1 MTRWTD
7 HNDTERMVML
17 QQAADAEG
25 LPEYAVEKDWWVTMV
40 LKAMFQTSVAEWLE
54 FKGGTSLSKGWRLID
69 RFSEDIDLALSYRFF
84 TEKLENNNQL
94 KMLRKRCRRFVV
106 GTLADELHEQMLA
119 LGLKEFEV
127 IPEVADE
134 AGNMISTDADP
145 TVIYVNYR
153 SVANAHSWYMPSRV
167 KVEVSCLS
175 MDEPFEVKEFGT
187 MISSVFPDDD
197 EDAMVSIPTVLP
209 SRTFLEKAFLLCEE
223 FQKPQPR
230 SLRMSRHLYDLERL
244 MDTEFGKAAL
254 EDDELYGKIV
264 EHRRKFYHVGYADY
278 DKDYR
283 ERISFLPPESCIEA
297 WRADYDELLM
307 HFVYGNKLSFDEL
320 LERVNELNRRFNG
333 LNNGLW

>member
-40 LKAMFQTSVAEWLE
+40 LKAMFQTSVA
-54 FKGGTSLSKGWRLID
+54 
-69 RFSEDIDLALSYRFF
+69 
-84 TEKLENNNQL
+84 
-94 KMLRKRCRRFVV
+94 
-106 GTLADELHEQMLA
+106 
-119 LGLKEFEV
+119 
-127 IPEVADE
+127 
-134 AGNMISTDADP
+134 
-145 TVIYVNYR
+145 
-153 SVANAHSWYMPSRV
+153 NAHSGYMPSRV
-167 KVEVSCLS
+167 KVEASCLS

-320 LERVNELNRRFNG
+320 LERVSELNKRFNG
-333 LNNGLW
+333 EDYK

>member
-1 MTRWTD
+1 MKRWTD

-40 LKAMFQTSVAEWLE
+40 LKAMFQTSVA
-54 FKGGTSLSKGWRLID
+54 
-69 RFSEDIDLALSYRFF
+69 
-84 TEKLENNNQL
+84 
-94 KMLRKRCRRFVV
+94 
-106 GTLADELHEQMLA
+106 
-119 LGLKEFEV
+119 
-127 IPEVADE
+127 
-134 AGNMISTDADP
+134 
-145 TVIYVNYR
+145 
-153 SVANAHSWYMPSRV
+153 NAHSGYMPSRV

-333 LNNGLW
+333 GDKRIKD

>member
-40 LKAMFQTSVAEWLE
+40 LKAMFQTSVA
-54 FKGGTSLSKGWRLID
+54 
-69 RFSEDIDLALSYRFF
+69 
-84 TEKLENNNQL
+84 
-94 KMLRKRCRRFVV
+94 
-106 GTLADELHEQMLA
+106 
-119 LGLKEFEV
+119 
-127 IPEVADE
+127 
-134 AGNMISTDADP
+134 
-145 TVIYVNYR
+145 
-153 SVANAHSWYMPSRV
+153 NAHSGYMPSRV
-167 KVEVSCLS
+167 KVEASCLS

-333 LNNGLW
+333 GDKRIKD

>member
-40 LKAMFQTSVAEWLE
+40 LKAMFQTSVA
-54 FKGGTSLSKGWRLID
+54 
-69 RFSEDIDLALSYRFF
+69 
-84 TEKLENNNQL
+84 
-94 KMLRKRCRRFVV
+94 
-106 GTLADELHEQMLA
+106 
-119 LGLKEFEV
+119 
-127 IPEVADE
+127 
-134 AGNMISTDADP
+134 
-145 TVIYVNYR
+145 
-153 SVANAHSWYMPSRV
+153 NAHSGYMPSRV
-167 KVEVSCLS
+167 KVEASCLS

-244 MDTEFGKAAL
+244 MDTEFGKVAL

-333 LNNGLW
+333 GDKRIKD

>member
-1 MTRWTD
+1 M
-7 HNDTERMVML
+7 
-17 QQAADAEG
+17 
-25 LPEYAVEKDWWVTMV
+25 
-40 LKAMFQTSVAEWLE
+40 
-54 FKGGTSLSKGWRLID
+54 
-69 RFSEDIDLALSYRFF
+69 
-84 TEKLENNNQL
+84 
-94 KMLRKRCRRFVV
+94 V
-106 GTLADELHEQMLA
+106 GTLADELREQMSA
-119 LGLKEFEV
+119 LGLKDFDV
-127 IPEVADE
+127 IPELADE

-153 SVANAHSWYMPSRV
+153 SVANSHSEYMPSRV

-187 MISSVFPDDD
+187 MISSVFPYDD
-197 EDAMVSIPTVLP
+197 EDAIVSIPTVLP

-254 EDDELYGKIV
+254 ADGDLYGKIV

-297 WRADYDELLM
+297 WRADYSELLM
-307 HFVYGNKLSFDEL
+307 HFVYGNKLTFDEL
-320 LERVNELNRRFNG
+320 LERVGELNRRFNG
-333 LNNGLW
+333 

>member
-40 LKAMFQTSVAEWLE
+40 LKAMFQTSVA
-54 FKGGTSLSKGWRLID
+54 
-69 RFSEDIDLALSYRFF
+69 
-84 TEKLENNNQL
+84 
-94 KMLRKRCRRFVV
+94 
-106 GTLADELHEQMLA
+106 
-119 LGLKEFEV
+119 
-127 IPEVADE
+127 
-134 AGNMISTDADP
+134 
-145 TVIYVNYR
+145 
-153 SVANAHSWYMPSRV
+153 NAHSGYMPSRV

-333 LNNGLW
+333 VIYV

>member
-40 LKAMFQTSVAEWLE
+40 LKAIFQTSMAEWLE

-69 RFSEDIDLALSYRFF
+69 RFSEDIDLALSYRF
-84 TEKLENNNQL
+84 
-94 KMLRKRCRRFVV
+94 
-106 GTLADELHEQMLA
+106 
-119 LGLKEFEV
+119 
-127 IPEVADE
+127 
-134 AGNMISTDADP
+134 
-145 TVIYVNYR
+145 
-153 SVANAHSWYMPSRV
+153 
-167 KVEVSCLS
+167 VSCLS

-320 LERVNELNRRFNG
+320 LERVCELNRRFNG
-333 LNNGLW
+333 GDYK

>member
-1 MTRWTD
+1 
-7 HNDTERMVML
+7 
-17 QQAADAEG
+17 
-25 LPEYAVEKDWWVTMV
+25 
-40 LKAMFQTSVAEWLE
+40 
-54 FKGGTSLSKGWRLID
+54 
-69 RFSEDIDLALSYRFF
+69 
-84 TEKLENNNQL
+84 
-94 KMLRKRCRRFVV
+94 
-106 GTLADELHEQMLA
+106 
-119 LGLKEFEV
+119 
-127 IPEVADE
+127 
-134 AGNMISTDADP
+134 
-145 TVIYVNYR
+145 
-153 SVANAHSWYMPSRV
+153 
-167 KVEVSCLS
+167 
-175 MDEPFEVKEFGT
+175 

-230 SLRMSRHLYDLERL
+230 SLRMSHHLYDLERL

-254 EDDELYGKIV
+254 EDDEQYGKIV

-333 LNNGLW
+333 GDKRIKD

>member
-40 LKAMFQTSVAEWLE
+40 LKAMFQTSVA
-54 FKGGTSLSKGWRLID
+54 
-69 RFSEDIDLALSYRFF
+69 
-84 TEKLENNNQL
+84 
-94 KMLRKRCRRFVV
+94 
-106 GTLADELHEQMLA
+106 
-119 LGLKEFEV
+119 
-127 IPEVADE
+127 
-134 AGNMISTDADP
+134 
-145 TVIYVNYR
+145 
-153 SVANAHSWYMPSRV
+153 NAHSGYMPSRV

-320 LERVNELNRRFNG
+320 LERVSELNKRFNG
-333 LNNGLW
+333 EDYK